1 MPLLS
6 YRSNM
11 GFGYSNW
18 PTYIAQYQTASSDWQ
33 ADQGPSVD
41 NCQYYQGSSLAIW
54 IKLGESS
61 LRGGEWGTVS
71 LRQHVHRPPSALRLR
86 LTIITVLAT

>member
-1 MPLLS
+1 
-6 YRSNM
+6 M

-61 LRGGEWGTVS
+61 LRGGECGTVA
-71 LRQHVHRPPSALRLR
+71 RCRGVAAHNTGDDPSHTSSAVRLR
-86 LTIITVLAT
+86 LTMITVLAT

>member
-1 MPLLS
+1 
-6 YRSNM
+6 M

-61 LRGGEWGTVS
+61 LRGGEWARCRGTS
-71 LRQHVHRPPSALRLR
+71 YQLPA
-86 LTIITVLAT
+86 TIIRRHHYHRGCG